1 MENLNSVDLKVRE
14 RELAQSFSD
23 RFRRLW
29 LAHTRLGNVC
39 ITAFP
44 LNQNGSYQMY
54 FAEKVQDWSLE
65 SLRNI
70 VLSQI
75 KE

>member
-1 MENLNSVDLKVRE
+1 MENLNSINWRVRQI
-14 RELAQSFSD
+14 ELQNSFAD
-23 RFRRLW
+23 RFRRVW
-29 LAHTRLGNVC
+29 VDYTRLGSIC

-44 LNQNGSYQMY
+44 LNPLERYRIFTAY
-54 FAEKVQDWSLE
+54 KVQDYSLE

-75 KE
+75 EN

>member
-1 MENLNSVDLKVRE
+1 MDLNNIDWRVRQ
-14 RELAQSFSD
+14 RELENSFSD
-23 RFRRLW
+23 RFRRVW
-29 LAHTRLGNVC
+29 VDYTRLGSVC

-44 LNQNGSYQMY
+44 LNPLERYRIFTASR
-54 FAEKVQDWSLE
+54 VQDYSLE

-75 KE
+75 EN